1 MPRPS
6 HAHFLPTPTSAQ
18 PARRQ
23 SPTRAAGLGRAPALA
38 AAWRRVCGQ
47 IATVIALGIASM
59 SAALAGPFTYL
70 QGLGVDITTN
80 MGAIDRPAAAWTPS
94 AAGVSFQI
102 EDSVGAGG
110 LVGPGIGGQPFDLE
124 ALYVQRTA
132 TQLIITGVSGAPIAL
147 NPAAGTS
154 STMCFPPACDPSFGM
169 GDFFLGVRVG
179 GAFAPRVGVEL
190 TGHAFM
196 SNSLG
201 YTSGW
206 TSPLRAGGIVDVSGV
221 ATSPLTTGQVGWESG
236 LSSLLGVGAPSQ
248 ISDDYTVGFS
258 LARLATLAYETIG
271 EHTAY
276 QAIVKL
282 SDLGSLNGLGELV
295 VHWGEA
301 CGNDFLRVDLSGG
314 GGEVPVPPTLSLL
327 GLAALLG
334 LAGRLRNRV
343 R

>member
-1 MPRPS
+1 MPRPL
-6 HAHFLPTPTSAQ
+6 HTHLLPTPT
-18 PARRQ
+18 PARPARLQ
-23 SPTRAAGLGRAPALA
+23 SQTLAAGPSRAPALA
-38 AAWRRVCGQ
+38 AAWRRVRGR
-47 IATVIALGIASM
+47 IAMALALGIASM
-59 SAALAGPFTYL
+59 SAAWAGPFAYL
-70 QGLGVDITTN
+70 QGLGVDITSN

-94 AAGVSFQI
+94 AAGVRFQI
-102 EDSVGAGG
+102 EDSVGTGG

-221 ATSPLTTGQVGWESG
+221 ATSPLTTGQIGWESG
-236 LSSLLGVGAPSQ
+236 LSNLLGEGAPSQ
-248 ISDDYTVGFS
+248 ISDDYTAGFS

-314 GGEVPVPPTLSLL
+314 GEVPVPPTLSLL

-334 LAGRLRNRV
+334 LAGRLRNRA

>member
-1 MPRPS
+1 MPRPL
-6 HAHFLPTPTSAQ
+6 HDHTLPSPIPAQ
-18 PARRQ
+18 PACRRL
-23 SPTRAAGLGRAPALA
+23 PTRAAGHGRARALTAVWRQLRGRLALA
-38 AAWRRVCGQ
+38 LALGFASVSAAW
-47 IATVIALGIASM
+47 
-59 SAALAGPFTYL
+59 AGPFSYL
-70 QGLGVDITTN
+70 QGLGVDITN
-80 MGAIDRPAAAWTPS
+80 GMGAIDRPAAAWTPS

-169 GDFFLGVRVG
+169 GDFFIGVRVG

-221 ATSPLTTGQVGWESG
+221 ATSPLTIGQVGWESG
-236 LSSLLGVGAPSQ
+236 LSNLLGVGAPSQ

-301 CGNDFLRVDLSGG
+301 CGNDFLRVDLAGG
-314 GGEVPVPPTLSLL
+314 AVPAPPTLSLL

-334 LAGRLRNRV
+334 LAGRLRNRA

>member
-1 MPRPS
+1 MPRP
-6 HAHFLPTPTSAQ
+6 LPDRSQ
-18 PARRQ
+18 PLP
-23 SPTRAAGLGRAPALA
+23 SPDRPAALHPRSRSDRAGHLPALA
-38 AAWRRVCGQ
+38 SAWRRARSRVALALVLVMA
-47 IATVIALGIASM
+47 ATSGAW
-59 SAALAGPFTYL
+59 AGPFGYL
-70 QGLGVDITTN
+70 QGLGVNTSTGMN
-80 MGAIDRPAAAWTPS
+80 AIDRPASAWTPT
-94 AAGVSFQI
+94 AAGVVYQI

-169 GDFFLGVRVG
+169 GDFFIGVRVG

-221 ATSPLTTGQVGWESG
+221 ATSPLTIGQVGWESG
-236 LSSLLGVGAPSQ
+236 LSNLLGVGAPSQ

-314 GGEVPVPPTLSLL
+314 GGEVPAPPTLSLL

-334 LAGRLRNRV
+334 LASRLRNRAG
-343 R
+343 

>member
-6 HAHFLPTPTSAQ
+6 HAHLLPTPTPAQ

-23 SPTRAAGLGRAPALA
+23 SPTRAAGPGRTPTLA
-38 AAWRRVCGQ
+38 AVWRRVRGQ
-47 IATVIALGIASM
+47 IAMALALGIASM
-59 SAALAGPFTYL
+59 SAAWAGPFTYL
-70 QGLGVDITTN
+70 QGLGVDITSN

-236 LSSLLGVGAPSQ
+236 LSNLLGVGAPSQ

-314 GGEVPVPPTLSLL
+314 EVPVPPTLSLL

-334 LAGRLRNRV
+334 LAGRLRNRA